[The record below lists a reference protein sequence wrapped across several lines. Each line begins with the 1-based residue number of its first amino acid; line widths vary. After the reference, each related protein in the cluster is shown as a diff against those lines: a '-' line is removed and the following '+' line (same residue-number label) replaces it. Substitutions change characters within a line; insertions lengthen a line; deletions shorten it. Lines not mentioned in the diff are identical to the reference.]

1 MRLLRVSQLA
11 CRNAQLGRTI
21 MSKGMNKKKDGK
33 KKPLRTAA
41 EKRAQKKSKPAVA
54 NLTRKK
60 KPKGR

>member
-1 MRLLRVSQLA
+1 
-11 CRNAQLGRTI
+11 